1 MFSCTYINKKLILW
15 GLMCSLAPVTVTLPK
30 EDDTDLLCF
39 EELLPYV
46 SNNINTLDSAETIEL
61 GDDEDI
67 LYYALVIAAKKGD
80 VLQLRSAIALQ
91 ADIGED
97 YEAALEAAYE
107 GRIDILFRLLRAYEF
122 PSEILGKLTFM
133 AASKGRL
140 EALQFLIE
148 RGCPLTF
155 EDKPILRAAA
165 AYKQRHIVQHLLDLS
180 LQPGQRAYTV
190 DEIKDVLRVIR
201 SLAKTRTPDTE
212 IVQDLKIYGK
222 KISSNTQ

>member
-1 MFSCTYINKKLILW
+1 MW
-15 GLMCSLAPVTVTLPK
+15 GLICSIAHITITLPK
-30 EDDTDLLCF
+30 EDDTNLLCF

-46 SNNINTLDSAETIEL
+46 SNNFHILDSSETIEL

-67 LYYALVIAAKKGD
+67 LAYALIIADKKGD

-91 ADIGED
+91 ADIGQD
-97 YEAALEAAYE
+97 CLAALHAAYE
-107 GRIDILFRLLRAYEF
+107 GRIEILVRLLRAYEF
-122 PSEILGKLTFM
+122 SPEMLGKITFM

-165 AYKQRHIVQHLLDLS
+165 GYKQRHIVQYLLDLS

-190 DEIKDVLRVIR
+190 DEIKEILRVIR
-201 SLAKTRTPDTE
+201 ALAKTNPQYRE
-212 IVQDLKIYGK
+212 IIEDLKSHGK
-222 KISSNTQ
+222 KISSNTR